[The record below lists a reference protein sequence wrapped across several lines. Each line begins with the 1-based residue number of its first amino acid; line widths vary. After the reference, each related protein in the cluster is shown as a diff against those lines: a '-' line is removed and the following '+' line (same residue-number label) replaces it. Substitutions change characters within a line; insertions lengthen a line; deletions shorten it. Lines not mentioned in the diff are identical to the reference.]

1 MSGLISKISAAL
13 ATIYNENSAALA
25 TLNVDFTLLKVE
37 VPAEYARLGTTISR
51 KRKADAEE
59 GTLHKTA
66 RRLGALF
73 EESLPPAKDLFRAYG
88 VRVSEISSMPCI
100 NPREG
105 SERDHIFAS
114 HVGADTA
121 SIWAAATSG
130 SAAIAVH
137 LLACMLARMFTGPEA
152 ISVWVELVQ
161 KQKEWIRSQQGSR
174 LYSHEHLRT
183 ASAAQQ
189 AISRAELANW
199 DASARAWLQ
208 SADLAME
215 KQHLQTKLI
224 LDNANLPVNA
234 EPQTYSSVMKAWIT
248 ALEAMNS
255 LVQGIPQRA
264 RDGAPLLAISSWHL
278 YPDML
283 VYGRSCVEVK
293 QKDPL
298 FDRAAPL
305 TLGLE
310 HVRDDTKSVY
320 WSLPLACLQ
329 YYGHPIQASRS
340 VGLENSRITYKQ
352 FAFVVLGCLF
362 NGWKDY
368 ATTNEKGLQWVE
380 RLTAGLGLSTQH
392 QYSHAHR
399 RTWLIYILVAAR
411 RFADCEGDEI
421 IEAQKLM
428 NLGRRWSTFLH
439 SPEYPPPLFGL
450 SQIGVLL
457 AVLKSDQECV
467 QCLRQL
473 ASHLKLH
480 GSDFFIRYVTSKEG
494 SIEYATVVPLRQVSL
509 KRTCDGEIKSE
520 ELLPEKHARWVKLY
534 YNELLLCNRRRED
547 LKDIPGAIR
556 KLNQLEKEML
566 EANSRLSLESLDV
579 NQSDTAIVEKQL
591 RLQHMRELKLVI
603 SIGQRRLEIENRGEL
618 FLPVAEYVKE
628 PNSRHYEPRRSISL
642 IISVS
647 LDFMDAISELIVK
660 VENLHG
666 MIPQFI
672 FAGDENIAALY
683 SVTRLPHL
691 ETNLIPGPF
700 LEEFFTASNIN
711 PERVYGHF
719 ASNQV
724 VRSEIACLRA
734 CAMMAEIYR
743 LLPGATISALVLRQS
758 INKAKWIPKSVYESL
773 NDSQTSLTLP
783 QAFACVAMFESGT
796 CNLDPY
802 TLSEV
807 FAMSSGNSLYVAGSL
822 LCDPY
827 EQPSPTEISRVVG
840 NVGRAG
846 ITFLISPPDVKTRQA
861 DPEKWMAINH
871 NRFDGTAENYFQ
883 QTSIH
888 LSFTDYEIP
897 LITEESP
904 QHIIDR
910 AVVLV
915 ETLLSVYD
923 RGVWVG
929 EVNILKAFR
938 SQVHRVPCDPT
949 HKAAIARQTAAS
961 AKDGN
966 TYRGA
971 LLKIPQLAATSIEN
985 WDELIEAPCT
995 GAIAIKAHKFWLARL
1010 AAMAVCVKQNFTPI
1024 ILPEEACWTCCGEMV
1039 AKVSKTSN
1047 DRFAFI
1053 C

>member
-1 MSGLISKISAAL
+1 MAGPISSKISAAL
-13 ATIYNENSAALA
+13 ATVYNENSAALA
-25 TLNVDFTLLKVE
+25 TLNIDFTLLKVE

-73 EESLPPAKDLFRAYG
+73 EESLPPAEELFKAYG
-88 VRVSEISSMPCI
+88 VRVSEISSMPGI

-105 SERDHIFAS
+105 SEKDGIFAS
-114 HVGADTA
+114 HVGADTT

-152 ISVWVELVQ
+152 TSLWVELVQ
-161 KQKEWIRSQQGSR
+161 KQKEWIRSQQNSR
-174 LYSHEHLRT
+174 LYSHEHLGI

-189 AISRAELANW
+189 DISRTELANW

-208 SADLAME
+208 SADLAMQ
-215 KQHLQTKLI
+215 KQHKQTKLI

-255 LVQGIPQRA
+255 LVKGIPQRA

-278 YPDML
+278 YPDMI
-283 VYGRSCVEVK
+283 VYGGSCVEVK
-293 QKDPL
+293 QNDPI
-298 FDRAAPL
+298 FDRAALL

-310 HVRDDTKSVY
+310 DVRDDTKSVY

-329 YYGHPIQASRS
+329 YYGYPIQASRT
-340 VGLENSRITYKQ
+340 VGLENSRITYQQ

-368 ATTNEKGLQWVE
+368 ATTNEEGLQWID
-380 RLTAGLGLSTQH
+380 RLATRLGLSTQR
-392 QYSHAHR
+392 QYAHAHR
-399 RTWLIYILVAAR
+399 PTWLIYILVAAR
-411 RFADCEGDEI
+411 RFGDCEGAEI

-439 SPEYPPPLFGL
+439 PLECPPPLFGL
-450 SQIGVLL
+450 SQIRGLL
-457 AVLKSDQECV
+457 AVLKSDQERV

-473 ASHLKLH
+473 ASHLELN
-480 GSDFFIRYVTSKEG
+480 GSNFFIRYVTTKEG
-494 SIEYATVVPLRQVSL
+494 WIEYATVVPLERVSS
-509 KRTCDGEIKSE
+509 KRTHDGEVKLG
-520 ELLPEKHARWVKLY
+520 ELLPKKNARWIKLY
-534 YNELLLCNRRRED
+534 HNDLVLCNRRRED

-556 KLNQLEKEML
+556 KLKQLQEL
-566 EANSRLSLESLDV
+566 EGLGGTSRPSTFEGLDV
-579 NQSDTAIVEKQL
+579 NQGDTAIIEKL
-591 RLQHMRELKLVI
+591 VRLQDIRELRQVI
-603 SIGQRRLEIENRGEL
+603 AIGQRRLEIENRDEL
-618 FLPVAEYVKE
+618 FLPVAEYVKD
-628 PNSRHYEPRRSISL
+628 PNIRHHEPRRSIGL
-642 IISVS
+642 IISES
-647 LDFMDAISELIVK
+647 LDFMDAISQLMVK

-666 MIPQFI
+666 VIPQYI

-683 SVTRLPHL
+683 SVNKLPCQKA
-691 ETNLIPGPF
+691 NLIPGAF
-700 LEEFFTASNIN
+700 LEEFFTASNIS
-711 PERVYGHF
+711 PDRLYSHF
-719 ASNQV
+719 ASNHLL
-724 VRSEIACLRA
+724 RSEIACLRA
-734 CAMMAEIYR
+734 CAMMAEIYH
-743 LLPGATISALVLRQS
+743 LLPGATISTLIVRQS
-758 INKAKWIPKSVYESL
+758 LNGAKWIPASVSESPT
-773 NDSQTSLTLP
+773 DSQTLLTLP

-796 CNLDPY
+796 CNLDPHS
-802 TLSEV
+802 LSEV
-807 FAMSSGNSLYVAGSL
+807 FAMSSGNSLYVAGPL

-827 EQPSPTEISRVVG
+827 EQPSPTEIRRVVG

-846 ITFLISPPDVKTRQA
+846 ITFLISPSDVKTRRS

-871 NRFDGTAENYFQ
+871 NRFDGAAENYFQ

-897 LITEESP
+897 LIAEESP
-904 QHIIDR
+904 RHIIDR

-923 RGVWVG
+923 RGAWVG
-929 EVNILKAFR
+929 EVDILKAFR
-938 SQVHRVPCDPT
+938 SQVHRVQDDPT
-949 HKAAIARQTAAS
+949 HIAHQSAAIA
-961 AKDGN
+961 KNGK
-966 TYRGA
+966 TYRDA
-971 LLKIPQLAATSIEN
+971 LLEIPQLTATSIES

-995 GAIAIKAHKFWLARL
+995 GAIAIKAHKNWLARL
-1010 AAMAVCVKQNFTPI
+1010 AAMAICVKQNFTPV
-1024 ILPEEACWTCCGEMV
+1024 ILPEEVCWACCGDMV
-1039 AKVSKTSN
+1039 AKVSKNTN
-1047 DRFAFI
+1047 NKLAFI